1 MHTQRDDAVG
11 ERRAILWGAVLFAS
25 VALVGHLVLARAD
38 LFWLVLLVLAVAA
51 VPQAFLRRSPGD
63 ADDGRRR

>member
-1 MHTQRDDAVG
+1 MHSQRDEAVG

-25 VALVGHLVLARAD
+25 VALIGHLVFARANI
-38 LFWLVLLVLAVAA
+38 LWLVLFVLAVVA

-63 ADDGRRR
+63 ARNGRRR